1 MSIITGAK
9 FDLTIARVRPRRRGW
24 GPTALSLWDRLC
36 SAVAQWQH
44 NRRSR
49 EELAHLTLREL
60 RDIGIT
66 PGERDRECNRP
77 FWMG

>member
-9 FDLTIARVRPRRRGW
+9 FDLTVVRVRPRRRW
-24 GPTALSLWDRLC
+24 GPTAFSLWNRLC
-36 SAVAQWQH
+36 GAVARWQRE
-44 NRRSR
+44 RRSR
-49 EELAHLTLREL
+49 DELAHLTLREL